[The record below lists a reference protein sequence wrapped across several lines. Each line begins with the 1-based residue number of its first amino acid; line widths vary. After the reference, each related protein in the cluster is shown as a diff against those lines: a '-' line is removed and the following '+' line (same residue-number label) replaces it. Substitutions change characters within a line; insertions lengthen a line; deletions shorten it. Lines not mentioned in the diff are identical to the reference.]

1 MFKGMS
7 AIRHGKFVS
16 LHLIICEHCLKESV
30 GGGKKRKNSRK
41 GRYTRHEYDRKT
53 QRHDFSVFPY
63 LVIISS
69 SQKQ

>member
-30 GGGKKRKNSRK
+30 GGGKKRKNSK
-41 GRYTRHEYDRKT
+41 KKVDIPDMNMTEKLKDTIFLSFH
-53 QRHDFSVFPY
+53 
-63 LVIISS
+63 I
-69 SQKQ
+69 

>member
-30 GGGKKRKNSRK
+30 GGGKKRK
-41 GRYTRHEYDRKT
+41 
-53 QRHDFSVFPY
+53 
-63 LVIISS
+63 SS
-69 SQKQ
+69 KKKVDIPDMNMTEKLKDTIFLSFHI